1 MLFTRC
7 NVNPTI
13 VRGASSYV
21 VSARGALL
29 KRSES
34 PKNEKLESGGTDGS
48 LEVEDLF
55 VLASSTLASL
65 QAAADKDPARVLSGV
80 QRQSVK
86 LLLGW
91 VRQKALEYAKDGFLH
106 EESYRLLK
114 DVAFDRRKA
123 SGDALLA
130 GDAIFLLQQ
139 CISAV
144 RLAEMR
150 RRAGGGRKAAEPVPL
165 QAPRLELVRSPAEDL
180 FGWDGDE
187 LRILETGK

>member
-1 MLFTRC
+1 MSPSGSPE
-7 NVNPTI
+7 NEKM
-13 VRGASSYV
+13 
-21 VSARGALL
+21 VSGESGALL
-29 KRSES
+29 EA
-34 PKNEKLESGGTDGS
+34 
-48 LEVEDLF
+48 EDLF

-65 QAAADKDPARVLSGV
+65 QVAAEKDPARVLSGV

-91 VRQKALEYAKDGFLH
+91 VRQKALEYSREGFLH

-114 DVAFDRRKA
+114 DMAFDRRKA
-123 SGDALLA
+123 FGEALVV

-150 RRAGGGRKAAEPVPL
+150 RRAGGEGRKAAEPVPL
-165 QAPRLELVRSPAEDL
+165 RAPRLELVRGAAGEDL

-187 LRILETGK
+187 LRILETGR